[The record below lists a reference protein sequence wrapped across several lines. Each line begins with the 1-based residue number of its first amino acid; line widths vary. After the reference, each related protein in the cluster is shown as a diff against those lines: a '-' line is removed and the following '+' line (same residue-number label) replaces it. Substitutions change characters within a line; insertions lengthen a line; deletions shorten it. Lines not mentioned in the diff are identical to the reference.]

1 MLIIFDLDDTLIDTS
16 GSITPFKMKQCL
28 QRLIE
33 KGVSFP
39 SLTKA
44 YEELLAYNRSSPKS
58 IDALSNFLV
67 QVGFDLSQ
75 SQSIFAELT
84 APLPSDFI
92 VPTTPQ
98 AKEILSYFSASHRLA
113 LVTGGHPPFQL
124 EKLKKA
130 GLDTSIFS
138 KIDIPEDSVKKP
150 YYLALARKF
159 SIPPEQIWVCGDR
172 IQMDLVPAHELG
184 FKTIHMRWG
193 RGQQSATEDWVDY
206 SIATLGE
213 LKGIIT

>member
-16 GSITPFKMKQCL
+16 GTITPFKMGQCL
-28 QRLIE
+28 KKLME
-33 KGVSFP
+33 EGF
-39 SLTKA
+39 SLPDYPKA
-44 YEELLAYNRSSPKS
+44 YEELLAYNAASSKS
-58 IDALSNFLV
+58 TDALSKFLF
-67 QVGFDLSQ
+67 QIGFDLSQ

-84 APLPSDFI
+84 APLPPHFV

-98 AKEILSYFSASHRLA
+98 AKEILSFFHSSHRLA

-130 GLDTSIFS
+130 GLDTSVFS
-138 KIDIPEDSVKKP
+138 RIDIPEDSIKKP
-150 YYLALARKF
+150 CYQALARKF
-159 SIPPEQIWVCGDR
+159 SIPPEQVWVCGDR
-172 IQMDLVPAHELG
+172 IQMDLVPAYELG

-193 RGQQSATEDWVDY
+193 RGERLAREDWIDY
-206 SIATLGE
+206 SIATLSE